1 MATKETSADRIVWRA
16 LLFGSFNLGIDQATS
31 QELSSRSWP
40 MRSWRLLRSRSLQ
53 SICPLTVP
61 VLVSCPRYPDLQ
73 SLQSLLPPWNSSQM
87 TSSLRLLLF
96 SVPLTF
102 IHICSLTLRE
112 AAGLKQRTDS
122 RQLAFSFMRRIFL
135 PFSSPS
141 YQILP
146 SPNPTE
152 SRSGKKRKKNQA
164 SPSGKFHWA
173 KRELFVSWYFLK
185 KKHLW

>member
-1 MATKETSADRIVWRA
+1 MESAFVRQLGHWSSHKSRVVQQILAYAELTSPTQQVTAKH
-16 LLFGSFNLGIDQATS
+16 LPTESSCLGFLPEIPGPAVSAVIATS
-31 QELSSRSWP
+31 LK
-40 MRSWRLLRSRSLQ
+40 LLPDDFQ
-53 SICPLTVP
+53 SKALTVF
-61 VLVSCPRYPDLQ
+61 C
-73 SLQSLLPPWNSSQM
+73 SSKIY
-87 TSSLRLLLF
+87 SHLF
-96 SVPLTF
+96 SHPQGSCRAQAEDRL
-102 IHICSLTLRE
+102 
-112 AAGLKQRTDS
+112 Q
-122 RQLAFSFMRRIFL
+122 QLAFSFMRRTFL